1 MIEETAEQLLRTHF
15 LGWQCRIRQHAVR
28 IEDGRPS
35 QGMQPAVVVDGEV
48 IANLT
53 VLINKNELAE
63 LVTEFSYIYKK
74 TDDPALRRKDLLK
87 VLVAGYFQQLE
98 EFSDRLTALFSPN
111 SEITNKLLE
120 ARDVLLYF
128 NQQNQQYKI
137 PCSVQELK
145 SKEPEYQATFWH
157 NSLFNANLPANVRI
171 LAFAPDWSKVYAD
184 PLPNQLAAIS

>member
-35 QGMQPAVVVDGEV
+35 QGMQPSVVVDNEI

-53 VLINKNELAE
+53 VLINKKELAE

-111 SEITNKLLE
+111 SEITNKLLGV
-120 ARDVLLYF
+120 RGVLLYF

-137 PCSVQELK
+137 PCSAQELN
-145 SKEPEYQATFWH
+145 SEDPEFQATFWH
-157 NSLFNANLPANVRI
+157 NSIFNANLPANVRI
-171 LAFAPDWSKVYAD
+171 LAFTPDWSKVQAD
-184 PLPNQLAAIS
+184 PLPNLLAVAT

>member
-137 PCSVQELK
+137 PCSVQEL
-145 SKEPEYQATFWH
+145 
-157 NSLFNANLPANVRI
+157 NSNM
-171 LAFAPDWSKVYAD
+171 
-184 PLPNQLAAIS
+184 